1 MEERSERRRSAVEAT
16 MKILRDESG
25 QTLILVAL
33 ALTCVLGLVGVA
45 TDVGLLFHFK
55 RNLQI
60 AADSAAVAGALQL
73 KLNSA
78 NVSSAAMAAAA
89 KNGISSGL
97 IVNNPPSSGPHSTSA
112 AYVEVII
119 TQSEPLFFAKVLGLT
134 SISVAARAVAT
145 NGASNGC
152 MYTLGTSGTGILMN
166 GTVDLSA
173 ASCSIIDDSSNGSS
187 ALLANG
193 TVTLAAKSIGVV
205 GGVTNNGGN
214 SITPTPVTGIV
225 PVSNPLSFL
234 TPPANPG
241 GCTSA
246 LFNGS
251 GGTLSQG
258 CYSGITINGSN
269 IVVTLSTGT
278 YFITGSFI
286 VNGSNVTVNGTG
298 VTIYL
303 ASSSASFTDNGNTT
317 LNLSAPTS
325 GALNGILFYQNPS
338 DTNTLTING
347 SSTSSLK
354 GIFYAPTANLVVNG
368 SGSTDFYTAFVVG
381 SLIFNGTGTL
391 LDYASIN
398 AASPLT
404 STTLVE

>member
-1 MEERSERRRSAVEAT
+1 

-25 QTLILVAL
+25 QTLIFVAL

-73 KLNSA
+73 KINTA
-78 NVSSAAMAAAA
+78 AVSSAATAAAA
-89 KNGISSGL
+89 KNGVSSG
-97 IVNNPPSSGPHSTSA
+97 VTVHNPPTSGPHSASA

-119 TQSEPLFFAKVLGLT
+119 TQSEPLFFARVLGL
-134 SISVAARAVAT
+134 SSMNVAARAVAT

-152 MYTLGTSGTGILMN
+152 MYTLSTSGTGILMN
-166 GTVDLSA
+166 GTVNLTA
-173 ASCSIIDDSSNGSS
+173 ATCSIIDDSSNGSQ

-193 TVTLAAKSIGVV
+193 NVTLAAKSIGVV

-225 PVSNPLSFL
+225 PVSNPLASL
-234 TPPANPG
+234 TPPTNPG

-269 IVVTLSTGT
+269 IIVTLSAGT

-286 VNGSNVTVNGTG
+286 VNGSNVNGQWNG
-298 VTIYL
+298 RHHL
-303 ASSSASFTDNGNTT
+303 PGQQQRFLHGQWQHHAESFRAN
-317 LNLSAPTS
+317 
-325 GALNGILFYQNPS
+325 QW
-338 DTNTLTING
+338 
-347 SSTSSLK
+347 SLK
-354 GIFYAPTANLVVNG
+354 RHPVLSESERYQWADN
-368 SGSTDFYTAFVVG
+368 
-381 SLIFNGTGTL
+381 
-391 LDYASIN
+391 
-398 AASPLT
+398 
-404 STTLVE
+404 

>member
-1 MEERSERRRSAVEAT
+1 MGERSERRPSAVEAT
-16 MKILRDESG
+16 MKILRDERG
-25 QTLILVAL
+25 QTLIFVAL
-33 ALTCVLGLVGVA
+33 ALSCVLGLVGVA

-60 AADSAAVAGALQL
+60 AADSAAIAGALQL
-73 KLNSA
+73 KINTA
-78 NVSSAAMAAAA
+78 AVSSAAMAAAA
-89 KNGISSGL
+89 KNGVSSGVA
-97 IVNNPPSSGPHSTSA
+97 VNNPPSSGPHSASA

-119 TQSEPLFFAKVLGLT
+119 TQSEPLFFARVLGL
-134 SISVAARAVAT
+134 SSMNVAARAVAT

-166 GTVDLSA
+166 GTVDLTA
-173 ASCSIIDDSSNGSS
+173 TTCSIIDDSSNSQ

-193 TVTLAAKSIGVV
+193 TVTLDARSIGVV

-225 PVSNPLSFL
+225 PVSNPLASL
-234 TPPANPG
+234 TPPVNPG
-241 GCTSA
+241 GCVQLTVQSTA
-246 LFNGS
+246 
-251 GGTLSQG
+251 TVPQG
-258 CYSGITINGSN
+258 CYSKLTINGSPT
-269 IVVTLSTGT
+269 VTLNPGV
-278 YFITGSFI
+278 YYITGSMV
-286 VNGSNVTVNGTG
+286 VNGNPTVNGTG

-303 ASSSASFTDNGNTT
+303 ASSAASFTDNGNTT

-347 SSTSSLK
+347 SSTSSLQ

-368 SGSTDFYTAFVVG
+368 SGSTSFYTAFVVG
-381 SLIFNGTGTL
+381 SLTFNGTGTL

-398 AASPLT
+398 AGSPLT